1 MSSELA
7 GEMRKIPVFA
17 DLKDEEL
24 DWLASHAEELVLE
37 PGDIFIREGDS
48 AEYMAIFL
56 EGEAESK
63 AMGRPDGPIYTAVA
77 GQVTGM
83 LPFSRMTHYP
93 VTSRALIRTRI
104 ARVHVRNFPEMLQ
117 QIPALGPRLAG
128 IMVDRVRE
136 YAQLNS
142 QRDKLASL
150 GKLSAGLAHEL
161 NNPASAGK
169 RAAMELR
176 RAFQGLEAAHEEFE
190 KNDPSQ
196 EQRISLR
203 TVEVNA
209 RNRHAEAKPK
219 DAMEQSDR
227 EEAIGTWLDRAGVQ
241 KGWEVAPL
249 LAEAEVTVQELQ
261 QLEKRLGSQLLG
273 PGLRRMV
280 GKLEV
285 FRLAHELENSTSRIS
300 ELVAAIK
307 EYSYM
312 DQAPNQ
318 EVDVSKGIESTLTI
332 LHHKLKQ
339 GVNVIRKYDPNLPK
353 VFSYGSELNQVWTNL
368 IDNAIDA
375 MKGKG
380 DLQILTCREQDDVL
394 VEIVD
399 NGTGIPAE
407 IQPQIFD
414 PFFTTKAVG
423 DGTGLGLDTVYRII
437 RKHHGS
443 INVSSHPGYTCF
455 RVRLPI
461 KNYRPEDQNRRD

>member
-1 MSSELA
+1 
-7 GEMRKIPVFA
+7 
-17 DLKDEEL
+17 
-24 DWLASHAEELVLE
+24 
-37 PGDIFIREGDS
+37 
-48 AEYMAIFL
+48 MAIFL

>member
-1 MSSELA
+1 VSSELA
-7 GEMRKIPVFA
+7 SELRKIDAFA
-17 DLKDEEL
+17 DLKDEEV
-24 DWLASHAEELVLE
+24 DWLASHAKQVVLE
-37 PGDIFIREGDS
+37 PGEIFIREGDP
-48 AEYMAIFL
+48 AEYMTIFL

-63 AMGRPDGPIYTAVA
+63 AVGGGPIFTAQT

-93 VTSRALIRTRI
+93 VTSRALVRTRI
-104 ARVHVRNFPEMLQ
+104 ARIHIRDFPEMLQ
-117 QIPALGPRLAG
+117 RVPVLGARLAG

-136 YAQLNS
+136 YAKLTS
-142 QRDKLASL
+142 QTDKLAAL

-176 RAFQGLEAAHEEFE
+176 RAFQSLESAHEEFE
-190 KNDPSQ
+190 KNNPSQ
-196 EQRISLR
+196 EQRIFLR
-203 TVEVNA
+203 TAEVEA

-219 DAMEQSDR
+219 DAIEQSDR
-227 EEAIGTWLDRAGVQ
+227 EEEIGSWLDRAGVKNAWQ
-241 KGWEVAPL
+241 VAPL
-249 LAEAEVTVQELQ
+249 LAEAEVTTQALEQLQ
-261 QLEKRLGSQLLG
+261 KQLGTPLLA
-273 PGLRRMV
+273 PGLRRLV
-280 GKLEV
+280 GKLEL
-285 FRLAHELENSTSRIS
+285 FRLVHELENSTSRIS
-300 ELVAAIK
+300 ELVRAIK
-307 EYSYM
+307 EYSFM

-318 EVDVSKGIESTLTI
+318 EVDVAKGIESTLMI

-339 GVNVIRKYDPNLPK
+339 GVNIIRKYDPNLPK
-353 VFSYGSELNQVWTNL
+353 IFSYGSELNQVWTNL

-380 DLQILTCREQDDVL
+380 DLQIRTCQEDDNVL

-407 IQPQIFD
+407 IQSRIFD
-414 PFFTTKAVG
+414 PFFTTKPVG

-443 INVSSHPGYTCF
+443 INLSSRPGYTCF

-461 KNYRPEDQNRRD
+461 KNYRPEDQNPKD

>member
-161 NNPASAGK
+161 NN
-169 RAAMELR
+169 AAKL
-176 RAFQGLEAAHEEFE
+176 
-190 KNDPSQ
+190 
-196 EQRISLR
+196 
-203 TVEVNA
+203 
-209 RNRHAEAKPK
+209 KPK

-380 DLQILTCREQDDVL
+380 DLQIRTCREQDDVL